1 MPFQYDT
8 NTATRFRRRPSFL
21 LVRRYYFYTQLLILS
36 AIIISRMGV
45 IVEARPTLR
54 QVHVITRHG
63 SRRPLSKT
71 SDTLEEGTTT
81 SEQSLLTPLGQQQ
94 HYQLGEW
101 LRERYL
107 NMEDATEFGTNV
119 LQVYNPGQSHFESSS
134 YERTLSSANSLALGL
149 FPLDARGLQLV
160 PAIPANVPVYSQ
172 DRRNDVT
179 IRAYDKC
186 PAFHDALEDLYVTQ
200 TWQQI
205 QRDAMPL
212 LRKLA
217 SILEFQKFAVT
228 VRTDDTQNGLA
239 SFIPLQELWNCYDAI
254 AVARQECPPT
264 SNFGQEAEVAAT
276 CDPAIVPDPSLATV
290 VTEEEWEKIELLSHA
305 AELLKYGRDVAEN
318 KVGGVLWHTILQ
330 RMMANNDNNNNNS
343 NAAPFRFYVTSA
355 HYPTILGLFAALG
368 IPFNSNEDKVIP
380 EYASALI
387 IELYHDDDN
396 QQQYIK
402 LLYKSGVQTEAISVL
417 VSSQCRTSLDPGCTI
432 EDFATALEAVQVTP
446 EQWCGL
452 CSNTDVDACMQQE
465 LQALQQRCSEDS
477 NAGVIVGSYFA
488 GIITAFFIVCFTI
501 FCKRRCSHQS
511 SVDIEMNHPMDQTM
525 DVKPPCAAESSSTQ
539 SIGSAATSKNES
551 EKQVDMA
558 IYT

>member
-1 MPFQYDT
+1 MKMSLPMV
-8 NTATRFRRRPSFL
+8 ATKVAAHNQTFRTL
-21 LVRRYYFYTQLLILS
+21 HYYHYYYYYAHLLILATIVMS
-36 AIIISRMGV
+36 MSG
-45 IVEARPTLR
+45 VEARPTLR

-63 SRRPLSKT
+63 SRRPLTKT
-71 SDTLEEGTTT
+71 GDTLEEST
-81 SEQSLLTPLGQQQ
+81 SEESLLTPLGQQQ

-107 NMEDATEFGTNV
+107 NKEDATEFGTNV
-119 LQVYNPGQSHFESSS
+119 LQSYNPIQSHFESSS

-149 FPLDARGLQLV
+149 FPLDTRGLQLV
-160 PAIPANVPVYSQ
+160 PAIPATVPVYSR
-172 DRRNDVT
+172 DRRNDIT

-217 SILEFQKFAVT
+217 GMSAFQKFAT
-228 VRTDDTQNGLA
+228 TDEKDTDNNDI
-239 SFIPLQELWNCYDAI
+239 FVPLSEIWNCYDAI

-264 SNFGQEAEVAAT
+264 SNFGQDSAVAAIT
-276 CDPAIVPDPSLATV
+276 CNPTIVPDPSLATV
-290 VTEEEWEKIELLSHA
+290 VTEEEWENIELLSHA

-330 RMMANNDNNNNNS
+330 RMMANNDT
-343 NAAPFRFYVTSA
+343 ATTPFRFYVTSA

-368 IPFNSNEDKVIP
+368 IPFNSNEDQVIP

-387 IELYHDDDN
+387 IELYHDDGDYDDK
-396 QQQYIK
+396 QQQYVK
-402 LLYKSGVQTEAISVL
+402 FLYKSGVQTEAMSVL

-432 EDFATALEAVQVTP
+432 EDLATALEAVQVTP
-446 EQWCGL
+446 EQWCVL
-452 CSNTDVDACMQQE
+452 CGNINVDVCMQQE
-465 LQALQQRCSEDS
+465 LQALKQSCSETS
-477 NAGVIVGSYFA
+477 NDGVIVGTYFA
-488 GIITAFFIVCFTI
+488 GIITTLFIVCFTI
-501 FCKRRCSHQS
+501 FCKRRHSHQS
-511 SVDIEMNHPMDQTM
+511 SVDNEMNHVTSMDHSLG
-525 DVKPPCAAESSSTQ
+525 DVKPLSPVAESTPRQ
-539 SIGSAATSKNES
+539 GSPAKSKNER
-551 EKQVDMA
+551 EQQVDMA